1 MTIFSLDLETYTNWE
16 HTPEPV
22 RASLIKRHPH
32 WKKTTAEED
41 AALSPYSGRVIVA
54 TLGAREKIGETAE
67 YHSFYLNES
76 SRNGS
81 ITDGNHHLDPCAY
94 EKTILSQVLLTMKHY
109 VEKRPD
115 FTNMGVAEMIGY
127 RTSIRQNPH
136 TLLTFYGHRFDLP
149 FFVQRARMCDVDP
162 KLLKWFMDVSL
173 VYCDLAD
180 ELTLHGHLEPRL
192 SLDAYCAL
200 YGIASPKKATTIESG
215 AHVGEA
221 WKNGHY
227 RDVVLYNKADTETLD
242 TVYDLACT
250 EFGLSFTSDDAQ
262 SLTHLFRTRVKAKY
276 PG

>member
-22 RASLIKRHPH
+22 KASLIKRHPH

-41 AALSPYSGRVIVA
+41 AALSPYSGRIIVA
-54 TLGAREKIGETAE
+54 TLGIREKVGETAE
-67 YHSFYLNES
+67 YHSFYVAPSIHEGAFVES
-76 SRNGS
+76 
-81 ITDGNHHLDPCAY
+81 GNHHWTPCEY
-94 EKTILSQVLLTMKHY
+94 EKTVLSLLLQTMKHHI
-109 VEKRPD
+109 EKGYLD
-115 FTNMGVAEMIGY
+115 TKNMSVVDMAMAIA
-127 RTSIRQNPH
+127 RHKPH

-149 FFVQRARMCDVDP
+149 FFVQRARMCDVEP
-162 KLLKWFMDVSL
+162 KLLKWFMDVPL

-192 SLDAYCAL
+192 SLDAYCTL

-215 AHVGEA
+215 AQVGEA